1 MATPEESR
9 RSALNG
15 LRQYWL
21 VLANKLPV
29 LQERLLELANNL
41 TGKLPA
47 FRERLLELA
56 NSLTGKLPAFREHLL
71 ELVHKVTDKMAD
83 DGHGDR
89 ERHLRSANVGLKAYL
104 PTEAAPT
111 MNATAGPKSPQ
122 QAPSAADEQLIGDLI
137 RWWMEHDPLSASR
150 SVVDAVGLGGAH
162 RLPEGDRLGLAR
174 AFLAMLEI
182 DPVASRWSA
191 ASAPPAEIAQ
201 SGSNATWTL
210 GDAMPPRRPH

>member
-9 RSALNG
+9 RSALDG
-15 LRQYWL
+15 LRQYRL

-29 LQERLLELANNL
+29 L
-41 TGKLPA
+41 
-47 FRERLLELA
+47 RERLLELA
-56 NSLTGKLPAFREHLL
+56 NSLIGKLPAFREHLL
-71 ELVHKVTDKMAD
+71 ELARKVTDKMAD
-83 DGHGDR
+83 DGNADR
-89 ERHLRSANVGLKAYL
+89 EGLLRSANEGLKAYL
-104 PTEAAPT
+104 PTEAPPT
-111 MNATAGPKSPQ
+111 MNAIAGPKSRQ
-122 QAPSAADEQLIGDLI
+122 QAPSAADERLIGDLI

-191 ASAPPAEIAQ
+191 ASAAPEEIAE
-201 SGSNATWTL
+201 SGRDATWTL